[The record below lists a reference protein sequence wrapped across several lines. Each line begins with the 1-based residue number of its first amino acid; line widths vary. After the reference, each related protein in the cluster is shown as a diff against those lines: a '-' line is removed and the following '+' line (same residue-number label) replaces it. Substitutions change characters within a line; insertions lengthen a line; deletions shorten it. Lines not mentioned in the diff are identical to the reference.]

1 MVDQSILCPNDGVEV
16 KVEVGSNRSFNR
28 LDLAEC
34 ADCQVA
40 LASSGILSSLGN
52 VEWGAIDSIDIKTIV
67 SCIKC

>member
-1 MVDQSILCPNDGVEV
+1 MVDQSIFCPNDGVEV
-16 KVEVGSNRSFNR
+16 KV
-28 LDLAEC
+28 DLAEC